1 MLSQTAEYAL
11 RAMVCLA
18 ETPGIPRTVQELA
31 GLAQVPQG
39 YLAKVMQSLVRAG
52 LVRSQRGLN
61 GGFTLQPPVGTLTVL
76 DVINAVDPLK
86 RIHKCPIDRPEHA
99 KKLCPLHKRLD
110 EALAL
115 IEGAFRQSVL
125 ADLLEGPG
133 GQRPL
138 RLAPRSGKH
147 SRRGRG

>member
-1 MLSQTAEYAL
+1 
-11 RAMVCLA
+11 
-18 ETPGIPRTVQELA
+18 
-31 GLAQVPQG
+31 
-39 YLAKVMQSLVRAG
+39 MQSLVRAG

-125 ADLLEGPG
+125 ADLLEGPE
-133 GQRPL
+133 P
-138 RLAPRSGKH
+138 APRSG
-147 SRRGRG
+147 SPPDRGNTRGGVEADRFVIH